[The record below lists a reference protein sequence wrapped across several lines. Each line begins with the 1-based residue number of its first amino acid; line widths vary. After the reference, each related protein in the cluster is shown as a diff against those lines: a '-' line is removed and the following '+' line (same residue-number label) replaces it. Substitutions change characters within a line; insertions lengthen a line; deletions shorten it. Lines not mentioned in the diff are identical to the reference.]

1 MSDLHL
7 YTPFTLRGITFK
19 NRIAVSPMC
28 QYSSTDGFANEWH
41 LVHLGSRAVGGAAL
55 ILTEATAVT
64 PEGRISP
71 FDLGIWSDEHIPYL
85 TQITDFISKNGAV
98 PGIQLAHAGRKG
110 STQRPWEGGKK
121 VLESEGGWQV
131 VAPSAIPF
139 NEKSLVPTELSQ
151 QQITDVIQAFVDAA
165 KRSLA
170 ANFKVLEIHAAHG
183 YLLHEF
189 LSPLSN
195 FRNDNY
201 GGSFEN
207 RIRLLIEVTRAVRE
221 VWPDDL
227 PLFVRISAT
236 DWQADGWTLADS
248 ILLSQQLKACGV
260 DLVDCSSGGNLASA
274 AIPVGPGYQTP
285 FAEAV
290 RREAMIATGAVGMI
304 FSATQADH
312 IIRTQQAD
320 MVLLARGMLNDPY
333 FALHAAKELH
343 HDIPWP
349 VQYVRI

>member
-1 MSDLHL
+1 
-7 YTPFTLRGITFK
+7 
-19 NRIAVSPMC
+19 MC